1 MNKDNVQIESGCQII
16 TLSKDFLIITLKPEI
31 VERLK
36 QITKG
41 DHMLNQAVLTLLT
54 WAHRPIIPIT
64 DILDVIIEAM
74 PSPPGSPELMR
85 LIIKSTYHGGQR
97 LYEVHLKPDDAQK
110 LANEIKTLIS
120 SKF

>member
-1 MNKDNVQIESGCQII
+1 MNKDNIQIESGCQII

-36 QITKG
+36 EVTKG
-41 DHMLNQAVLTLLT
+41 DHLLNQAVLTLLT

-64 DILDVIIEAM
+64 DILDVMIEVM
-74 PSPPGSPELMR
+74 PSPPGSPELMK

>member
-1 MNKDNVQIESGCQII
+1 MNKDNIQIESGCQII

-36 QITKG
+36 EVTKG
-41 DHMLNQAVLTLLT
+41 DHLLNQAVLTLLT

-64 DILDVIIEAM
+64 DILDVIIEVM
-74 PSPPGSPELMR
+74 PSPPGSPELMK

>member
-1 MNKDNVQIESGCQII
+1 MNKDNIQIESGCQII

-36 QITKG
+36 EVTKG
-41 DHMLNQAVLTLLT
+41 DHLLNQAVLTLLT

-64 DILDVIIEAM
+64 DILDVMIEVM
-74 PSPPGSPELMR
+74 PSPPGIPELMK
-85 LIIKSTYHGGQR
+85 LIIKSTYQGGQR

>member
-1 MNKDNVQIESGCQII
+1 MNKYNIQIESGCQII

-36 QITKG
+36 EVTKG
-41 DHMLNQAVLTLLT
+41 DHLLNQAVLTLLT
-54 WAHRPIIPIT
+54 WAHRPMIPIT
-64 DILDVIIEAM
+64 DILDVVIEVT
-74 PSPPGSPELMR
+74 PSPPGSPELMK

-97 LYEVHLKPDDAQK
+97 LYEVYLKPDDAQK
-110 LANEIKTLIS
+110 LANEIKMLIG

>member
-1 MNKDNVQIESGCQII
+1 MNKDNIQIESGCQII

-36 QITKG
+36 EVTKG
-41 DHMLNQAVLTLLT
+41 DHLLNQAVLTLLT

-64 DILDVIIEAM
+64 DILDVIIEVM
-74 PSPPGSPELMR
+74 PSPPGSPELMK

-110 LANEIKTLIS
+110 LANEIKTLVS

>member
-74 PSPPGSPELMR
+74 PSPPGSPELMK

>member
-1 MNKDNVQIESGCQII
+1 MNKDNIQIESGCQII

-74 PSPPGSPELMR
+74 PSPPGSPELMK
-85 LIIKSTYHGGQR
+85 LVIKSTYHGGQR

>member
-1 MNKDNVQIESGCQII
+1 
-16 TLSKDFLIITLKPEI
+16 
-31 VERLK
+31 
-36 QITKG
+36 
-41 DHMLNQAVLTLLT
+41 
-54 WAHRPIIPIT
+54 
-64 DILDVIIEAM
+64 
-74 PSPPGSPELMR
+74 